1 MSCRKMTLDDSFTS
15 KSLSLVDGGRISM
28 ILLDIVSRRWLMQ
41 VSEDEFKVCLQQAI
55 G

>member
-1 MSCRKMTLDDSFTS
+1 MILDDSFTS

-41 VSEDEFKVCLQQAI
+41 VGEDECKVCLQQAI